1 MSVGYRVELDI
12 FCGPLDLLLYLV
24 RRNEV
29 DILTLPV
36 AGITSQ
42 FVDYLQVLE
51 LIDIDMV
58 GDFVV
63 MASALIEIKS
73 RIVLPRADEDEEGAG
88 PELDADP
95 GSELIHQLLKYKKF
109 KDAAGAL
116 EERAAH
122 WQERYP
128 RLSDDRPRQGKDPS
142 ADRIKEVELWDLVSA
157 LSRVLRK
164 KEVEQVGRIRY
175 DDTPITVH
183 IERIG
188 TRVRREGRV
197 AFSSFFEQTN
207 ERLRI
212 VGVFLAIMELLRHHG
227 FRADQPVEYGE
238 IWVLPPKD
246 AAEEVST

>member
-1 MSVGYRVELDI
+1 MSVGYRVQLDI

-29 DILTLPV
+29 DILNLAV
-36 AGITSQ
+36 ASITAQ
-42 FVDYLQVLE
+42 FVDYLEVLE
-51 LIDIDMV
+51 LIDIDLV

-73 RIVLPRADEDEEGAG
+73 RIVLPRTDEEEAG
-88 PELDADP
+88 PELGGDA
-95 GSELIHQLLKYKKF
+95 GSELIHQLLEYKKF

-164 KEVEQVGRIRY
+164 KEVDQVGLIRY
-175 DDTPITVH
+175 DDTPISVH

-188 TRVRREGRV
+188 TRVRHEGRV
-197 AFSSFFEQTN
+197 TFSSFFEQTN
-207 ERLRI
+207 ERPRI
-212 VGVFLAIMELLRHHG
+212 VSIFLAILELLRHHG
-227 FRADQPVEYGE
+227 FRADQPVDYGE
-238 IWVLPPKD
+238 IWVLPPVKD
-246 AAEEVST
+246 VGNR